1 MSSLHS
7 FDKASPVADP
17 ANSVTDVSVSH
28 HDMANAIRALAIDA
42 VERARS
48 GHPGMPMGMA
58 DVATV
63 LFTKFLEVDPAVPD
77 WPDRDRFVLSA
88 GHGSML
94 QYALHYLLGYEDM
107 GIEEIKNFR
116 QLGSRTAGHPEHG
129 HALGIETTTG
139 PLGQGLAT
147 AVGMAIAERLMNAR
161 YGDDI
166 VDHRTFVIAGD
177 GCLMEGVSHEAID
190 LAGHLRLGRLI
201 VLWDDNSIS
210 IDGATSLSTTMD
222 QLKRFEAARWHVAAI
237 DGHDP
242 AAVEHAIAQALA
254 VGDRP
259 SMIAC
264 KTVIGYG
271 APTRAGTA
279 KAHGEPLGAQEAA
292 GAFAALG
299 WPHQPFEIPADILG
313 AWRAT
318 AGRGALARRAWNERV
333 AASSARAA
341 FETQVAASLP
351 ADLARHLD
359 ACKASF
365 STTAPTIATRKAS
378 ETVLAVVNAA
388 TQLTIGGSADL
399 TQSNL
404 TITPGMAPI
413 TAASFAGRYIH
424 YGVREHGMSAAMNG
438 LALHGGFIP
447 YGGTFLAFT
456 DYARGAIRLSALMG
470 QRVIYVMTHD
480 SIGLGEDGPTHQ
492 PIEHLAML
500 RATPNLQVFRPADA
514 VETAECW
521 LAALE
526 SRSTPS
532 ILVLSRQAVPTRR
545 LTHTEE
551 NLSARGGYVLRE
563 TDRDR
568 DVTLIATGSEIDVA
582 MRAADI
588 LECDGLAVAVVS
600 MPCWERFEAQTESAR
615 AVILGEAPR
624 VAIEAAARL
633 GWDRWIGEGGIF
645 IGMTS
650 FGASAP
656 AAQLFDHFG
665 ITAERVAEAARS
677 LVRPG
682 ESSRLRPER
691 ITNEDR

>member
-1 MSSLHS
+1 
-7 FDKASPVADP
+7 
-17 ANSVTDVSVSH
+17 
-28 HDMANAIRALAIDA
+28 
-42 VERARS
+42 
-48 GHPGMPMGMA
+48 
-58 DVATV
+58 
-63 LFTKFLEVDPAVPD
+63 
-77 WPDRDRFVLSA
+77 
-88 GHGSML
+88 
-94 QYALHYLLGYEDM
+94 
-107 GIEEIKNFR
+107 
-116 QLGSRTAGHPEHG
+116 
-129 HALGIETTTG
+129 
-139 PLGQGLAT
+139 
-147 AVGMAIAERLMNAR
+147 
-161 YGDDI
+161 
-166 VDHRTFVIAGD
+166 
-177 GCLMEGVSHEAID
+177 
-190 LAGHLRLGRLI
+190 
-201 VLWDDNSIS
+201 
-210 IDGATSLSTTMD
+210 
-222 QLKRFEAARWHVAAI
+222 
-237 DGHDP
+237 
-242 AAVEHAIAQALA
+242 
-254 VGDRP
+254 
-259 SMIAC
+259 
-264 KTVIGYG
+264 
-271 APTRAGTA
+271 
-279 KAHGEPLGAQEAA
+279 
-292 GAFAALG
+292 
-299 WPHQPFEIPADILG
+299 
-313 AWRAT
+313 
-318 AGRGALARRAWNERV
+318 
-333 AASSARAA
+333 
-341 FETQVAASLP
+341 
-351 ADLARHLD
+351 
-359 ACKASF
+359 
-365 STTAPTIATRKAS
+365 
-378 ETVLAVVNAA
+378 
-388 TQLTIGGSADL
+388 
-399 TQSNL
+399 
-404 TITPGMAPI
+404 
-413 TAASFAGRYIH
+413 
-424 YGVREHGMSAAMNG
+424 MSAAMNG